1 MARVHLHTLG
11 CRLNL
16 AETENI
22 ARTLRLAG
30 HEIVDDAVIADLRVI
45 NTCTVTKAAGD
56 DSRRA
61 ARRLHPDQKVAVTGC
76 HSELHPGE
84 FAAAD
89 VVAGNGAKE
98 DFAALLLEKFGR
110 EGLALGMDARR
121 ERHDRIYPLALG
133 NTRAFVKIQ
142 DGCDMRCS
150 FCLTTV
156 ARGMSRSRAPD
167 EIVAEIDALH
177 RQGCMEAVLTGVH
190 AGSYGLDRGL
200 DLGLLVDHI
209 LTRTGIHRLRLSSL
223 EPWNFRDDWLDL
235 WSRHAGRLCRH
246 LHMSLQSG
254 SDTVLARM
262 RRRYDAETFLEKVR
276 LVKGVPGMA
285 VTTDLIAGFPG
296 ETEDEHRRTLDVV
309 REAAF
314 AGAHVF
320 AFSRRPGTEAATM
333 PDQIPSPVRARRA
346 REIKAG
352 VAISEAAFRR
362 AAIGGDAVVLWE
374 RMGAHDSAPPGLTDN
389 YLQVVAC
396 GFTPAPNQ
404 MSRVLLMRE
413 GPGGIEA
420 ALPPSASE
428 F

>member
-22 ARTLRLAG
+22 ARSLRLAG
-30 HEIVDDAVIADLRVI
+30 HEIVEDPSTADIRVV

-61 ARRLHPDQKVAVTGC
+61 ARRLHPDQKIAVTGC

-84 FAAAD
+84 FSFAD
-89 VVAGNGAKE
+89 VVTGSGRKE
-98 DFAALLLEKFGR
+98 EFATLLLERFGR
-110 EGLALGMDARR
+110 EGLALGMDAGR
-121 ERHDRIYPLALG
+121 ERYDRVYPLALG

-156 ARGMSRSRAPD
+156 ARGHSRSRDPD
-167 EIVAEIDALH
+167 EVVEEIEALH
-177 RQGCMEAVLTGVH
+177 RQGCLEAVLTGVH

-200 DLGLLVDHI
+200 DLGALVHEI
-209 LTRTGIHRLRLSSL
+209 LTRTGIQRLRLSSL

-235 WSRHAGRLCRH
+235 WSRHDGRLCRH

-276 LVKGVPGMA
+276 LVKRVPGMA

-296 ETEDEHRRTLDVV
+296 ETEEEHQRTLDVV

-320 AFSRRPGTEAATM
+320 AFSPRPGTEAATL
-333 PDQIPSPVRARRA
+333 PGPIATAVRARRA
-346 REIKAG
+346 RELKAE
-352 VAISEAAFRR
+352 VAASEAAFRR
-362 AAIGGDAVVLWE
+362 NAIGTEALVLWE
-374 RMGAHDSAPPGLTDN
+374 RMGANDDAPPGLTDN
-389 YLQVVAC
+389 YLRVIAK
-396 GFTPAPNQ
+396 GFSPRPNTLN
-404 MSRVLLMRE
+404 RVMLRRDS
-413 GPGGIEA
+413 PGGIEA
-420 ALPPSASE
+420 EPIPDRP
-428 F
+428 